1 MLKPKLFLVLLFTT
15 AAISVFA
22 QKPKLV
28 EPPKPIFVAQD
39 GKLAYTPDAQGNRVP
54 DFSFAGYMAGEQAIP
69 MASVKV
75 WVPLKSGDATLR
87 IQSAINY
94 VSKLPIGKDG
104 LRGAVLLEKGIYE
117 VAGTLTIAASG
128 VVLRGTGMTD
138 EGTVIHAT
146 GLDRIGVIRIAGK
159 NNRVDAPA
167 VAITDQY
174 VPVNASTVT
183 LANTKGLQAG
193 SHVMIHRPSTS
204 NWIDE
209 LHTAHFGGGIT
220 SLGWKAG
227 QRDIDWDRQIIAIQ
241 GNTVTLDAP
250 LTTALEAKYGA
261 ATVSSYSWEGRI
273 TQSGVENL
281 KLSSAYHQTNLK
293 DEYHRWTAIC
303 LENVQDA
310 WVRQV
315 VFEHFAGSAV
325 NVLETAKRITVEDCK
340 SLAPVS
346 EIGGER
352 RYTFLT
358 TGQQTLF
365 QRLYAEYGY
374 HDFAVGFCAAGPNV
388 FVQCQSYLPFSFS
401 GTIDS
406 WASGVLFDIVNVDGQ
421 ALSFMNR
428 GQDGQGAGWTAA
440 NSVFWQCSA
449 ARIDCYQP
457 PTAQNWAFGNWAQF
471 AGDGYWDQSNE
482 QIQPRSLYYAQ
493 LQYRLGAT
501 VAERTFLMPVETE
514 ASSSPPVAVAQK
526 LTTLALNPAATLAAY
541 IDQAAVRNPIAGT
554 AVSITNSTRGKSL
567 SPAAPTRKSS
577 KISSAAAV
585 SALKSIDQIG
595 VEQVKHPALAG
606 AMSVQNGW
614 LVRGHEM
621 VLGSRQE
628 VPWWN
633 GSARPYGLKNTKFHL
648 TRFVPGRAGN
658 GLTDDLDQLTDS
670 MQHSDVKILEHNYG
684 LWYDRRRDDHQRIR
698 RMDGEVWAP
707 FYELPFARSGQD
719 KAWDGLSKYDLS
731 KYNLWYWDRLKQFAN
746 LADQK
751 GLVLI
756 HQNYFQHNII
766 EAGAHYADFPWR
778 TANNINTTGFPE
790 PVPYA
795 GDKRIFMAEQ
805 FYDLSNAQRKAIH
818 TAYIRQCLDNFKENT
833 GVIQLIGAEFTG
845 PLHFVQFWIDTIK
858 EWEKETG
865 KHPIIGLSV
874 TKDVQDAILADPER
888 AAVVDLIDIRYWY
901 YQADGTPYSPQGGQ
915 NLAPRQHARL
925 LKPKKT
931 SFEQVYRAVAAY
943 KLKFPQK
950 AVIYSADNFDKFGWA
965 ILMAGG
971 SLSNIQ
977 GIKPSV
983 LNLAAR
989 MTPFLPAGK
998 LAGQSGKAVAEQH
1011 GATEQH
1017 DNNAGQYGLADAG
1030 KAYLLYNASSE
1041 AIELDL
1047 SQFSGQ
1053 YNLAVMDANNGKVLR
1068 EEKLKGKGTVK
1079 IKKAGSTDEVILIQK
1094 L

>member
-1 MLKPKLFLVLLFTT
+1 MLKPKLLLVLFLATGWL
-15 AAISVFA
+15 SLFA
-22 QKPKLV
+22 QKQKIV
-28 EPPKPIFVAQD
+28 QPPKPVYATKE
-39 GKLAYTPDAQGNRVP
+39 GKLVYTPDNRGSRIP
-54 DFSFAGYMAGEQAIP
+54 DFSYAGYMAGDQAIP

-75 WVPLKSGDATLR
+75 RVPLKSGDATLR

-94 VSKLPIGKDG
+94 VSKLPLGKDG

-128 VVLRGTGMTD
+128 VVLRGAGMSD
-138 EGTVIHAT
+138 EGTLIHAT
-146 GLDRIGVIRIAGK
+146 GLDRMGVIRILGK
-159 NNRVDAPA
+159 KNLIEGPA
-167 VAITDQY
+167 LAITDNY
-174 VPVNASTVT
+174 VPVNANTITLSSTNG
-183 LANTKGLQAG
+183 LTKG
-193 SHVMIHRPSTS
+193 STIMIRRPSTS
-204 NWIDE
+204 NWIDD

-220 SLGWKAG
+220 SLGWKPG
-227 QRDIDWDRQIIAIQ
+227 QRDINWDRKVTAIN
-241 GNTVTLDAP
+241 GNSVTLDAP
-250 LTTALEAKYGA
+250 LTTALEAKYGG
-261 ATVSSYSWEGRI
+261 ATVSGYSWKGRI
-273 TQSGVENL
+273 TQSGVEHL
-281 KLSSAYHQTNLK
+281 RLSSAYDKKNLK
-293 DEYHRWTAIC
+293 DEYHRWTAIS

-374 HDFAVGFCAAGPNV
+374 HDFAVGYCAAGPNV

-406 WASGVLFDIVNVDGQ
+406 WASGVLFDIVNVEGQ

-440 NSVFWQCSA
+440 NSMIWQCSA

-493 LQYRLGAT
+493 LKDRIGESVKAR
-501 VAERTFLMPVETE
+501 AFLLPVETE
-514 ASSSPPVAVAQK
+514 ASSSPPVAVAQQLTK
-526 LTTLALNPAATLAAY
+526 LSVNPAVSLSEYIDLAAE
-541 IDQAAVRNPIAGT
+541 RNPLAGET
-554 AVSITNSTRGKSL
+554 FDHADDLNVR
-567 SPAAPTRKSS
+567 
-577 KISSAAAV
+577 
-585 SALKSIDQIG
+585 SIDQIG
-595 VEQVKHPALAG
+595 VEKLKQPASAG
-606 AMSVQNGW
+606 AMSVKNGW
-614 LVRGHEM
+614 LVRGTE
-621 VLGSRQE
+621 VLLGNRQD

-633 GSARPYGLKNTKFHL
+633 GTARRYGLSKANLHI
-648 TRFVPGRAGN
+648 TRFVPGRTGK

-670 MQHSDVKILEHNYG
+670 MQVSGPRILDHNYG

-707 FYELPFARSGQD
+707 FYELPFARSGQGL
-719 KAWDGLSKYDLS
+719 AWDGLSKYDLTQ
-731 KYNLWYWDRLKQFAN
+731 YNLWYWDRLKQFAN

-778 TANNINTTGFPE
+778 TANNINDTGFPE

-805 FYDLSNAQRKAIH
+805 FYDISNKQRRNLH
-818 TAYIRQCLDNFKENT
+818 TAYIRKCLDNFRENT
-833 GVIQLIGAEFTG
+833 GVIQMIGAEFTG
-845 PLHFVQFWIDTIK
+845 PLHFVQFWLDTVRD
-858 EWEKETG
+858 WEMETG
-865 KHPIIGLSV
+865 KHPVIALSV
-874 TKDVQDAILADPER
+874 TKDVQDAILTDPER
-888 AAVVDLIDIRYWY
+888 AEVVDVIDIRYWY
-901 YQADGTPYSPQGGQ
+901 YQANGIAYAPQGGQ

-931 SFEQVYRAVAAY
+931 SFEEVYRAVAEY
-943 KLKFPQK
+943 KTRFPKK
-950 AVIYSADNFDKFGWA
+950 AVMYSADNYDSFEWA
-965 ILMAGG
+965 IFMAGG
-971 SLSNIQ
+971 SLSNIS
-977 GIKPSV
+977 GFSSSFLSK
-983 LNLAAR
+983 AAG
-989 MTPFLPAGK
+989 MIPFLPVLNDNVPVRNHPPDGHENT
-998 LAGQSGKAVAEQH
+998 LVGQDSKF
-1011 GATEQH
+1011 
-1017 DNNAGQYGLADAG
+1017 AGQYGLAAPG
-1030 KAYLLYNASSE
+1030 KAYILYNASSND
-1041 AIELDL
+1041 IELDL
-1047 SQFSGQ
+1047 SRFAGKYS
-1053 YNLAVMDANNGKVLR
+1053 LAVKDAKNGKVLR
-1068 EEKLKGKGTVK
+1068 EEKVNAKGILK
-1079 IKKAGSTDEVILIQK
+1079 IKKAGSADEVILIQK
-1094 L
+1094 INYAH